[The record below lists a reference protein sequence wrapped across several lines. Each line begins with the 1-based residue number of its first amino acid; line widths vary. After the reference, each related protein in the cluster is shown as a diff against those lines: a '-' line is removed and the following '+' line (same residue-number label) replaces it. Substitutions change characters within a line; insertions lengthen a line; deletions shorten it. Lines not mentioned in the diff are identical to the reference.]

1 MMEQGEG
8 GLEQLKNPNEQN
20 DGVTTAQE
28 KSTLSSGYVRMF
40 SSSDIMTEKPKC
52 TRTVYNIYHSS
63 GPCSGGC
70 GGGGGGDE
78 KKEEE
83 MDKETKEEK

>member
-1 MMEQGEG
+1 
-8 GLEQLKNPNEQN
+8 
-20 DGVTTAQE
+20 
-28 KSTLSSGYVRMF
+28 MF

-52 TRTVYNIYHSS
+52 TRTVYNMYHSS

-70 GGGGGGDE
+70 SGGGGDGGGGE

-83 MDKETKEEK
+83 KDKETKEEE